1 MPPYYVGNRNSFA
14 NFVRYDTKKR
24 ILFDMHGILNWK
36 QTLYA
41 LLACLLIAC
50 SGGNE
55 KPELPVVPDEPEA
68 VIPQPEKIDTLKLE
82 TVEFKDIQVEG
93 KSIVVK
99 YQASGSVT
107 VKCGDVWIKEA
118 STNSNQTNQK
128 TFTVAAN
135 GGNERTTQITFALGK
150 LSEKVTVSQLGCEPV
165 KEGEGYA
172 WDIAKKLGLG
182 WNIGNQL
189 DAYNNG
195 VADET
200 CWGNQAATQQTFD
213 KVAEAGF
220 TSVRI
225 PVTWMGHIGEAPDYQ
240 IEDAW
245 LNRVAEL
252 VAYAENAK
260 LNAII
265 NMHHDGADSDYWL
278 SIKRASASEEAN
290 EEIKNQ
296 LKAMWTQ
303 IATKFKDKGEFLIFE
318 SMNEI
323 HDGGWG
329 WGANL
334 NDNGKQYAIMNEWN
348 QVFVDAVR
356 AVGGENVNRYLGIP
370 GYCANV
376 DLTLNHMALPADEAQ
391 NRLLVAVH
399 FYDPYEYTLNNKY
412 TEWGYTASSNK
423 KDSWGDEDNVKKVF
437 GQLRDHYVNQ
447 GVPVYIGEM
456 GCVHRNSTRAEKFR
470 KYYLEYVCKAARSYG
485 LAPFYWDNGAKG
497 TGQECSGLFDH
508 ATGEYLNNAE
518 EVVAVMKKAIMNDEA
533 DYTLN
538 TVYDEAPR

>member
-1 MPPYYVGNRNSFA
+1 
-14 NFVRYDTKKR
+14 
-24 ILFDMHGILNWK
+24 
-36 QTLYA
+36 
-41 LLACLLIAC
+41 
-50 SGGNE
+50 
-55 KPELPVVPDEPEA
+55 
-68 VIPQPEKIDTLKLE
+68 
-82 TVEFKDIQVEG
+82 
-93 KSIVVK
+93 
-99 YQASGSVT
+99 
-107 VKCGDVWIKEA
+107 
-118 STNSNQTNQK
+118 
-128 TFTVAAN
+128 
-135 GGNERTTQITFALGK
+135 
-150 LSEKVTVSQLGCEPV
+150 
-165 KEGEGYA
+165 
-172 WDIAKKLGLG
+172 
-182 WNIGNQL
+182 
-189 DAYNNG
+189 
-195 VADET
+195 
-200 CWGNQAATQQTFD
+200 
-213 KVAEAGF
+213 
-220 TSVRI
+220 
-225 PVTWMGHIGEAPDYQ
+225 
-240 IEDAW
+240 
-245 LNRVAEL
+245 
-252 VAYAENAK
+252 
-260 LNAII
+260 
-265 NMHHDGADSDYWL
+265 
-278 SIKRASASEEAN
+278 
-290 EEIKNQ
+290 
-296 LKAMWTQ
+296 
-303 IATKFKDKGEFLIFE
+303 
-318 SMNEI
+318 
-323 HDGGWG
+323 
-329 WGANL
+329 
-334 NDNGKQYAIMNEWN
+334 MNEWN

-391 NRLLVAVH
+391 NRLLIAVH